1 MIDIKYCQKTR
12 FPRLRSHRQPHTL
25 LLNKRQKC
33 SIECWKVRAALLCPK
48 SIAQPERLQRNAK
61 PELAPK
67 PLPLL
72 SVASNFFLS
81 LSMPASWIMLYS
93 MPLQWL
99 ACALRFWI
107 ANYQRKSASTSPCAL
122 RHEHANF
129 KKNICLNIQITINL
143 SYRNLVATNLPTV
156 YMPAKDQQLQHGI
169 ILKRGTFVML
179 SCQCQVESF
188 KAPKVIQL
196 FVGVQMDVSENSG
209 TSKSSMLKGFSI
221 INHPFWGTTIFGNT
235 QMGWYC
241 YTVIDFECCNDPKTS
256 KDPMLSI
263 IWKDIASIQ
272 QPEISFHLI
281 W

>member
-1 MIDIKYCQKTR
+1 MHCFHISSKYKFTMIDIKYCHEPA
-12 FPRLRSHRQPHTL
+12 FPGYVPIDLLTTL

-99 ACALRFWI
+99 ACALWFWI

-122 RHEHANF
+122 KHEHA
-129 KKNICLNIQITINL
+129 
-143 SYRNLVATNLPTV
+143 
-156 YMPAKDQQLQHGI
+156 D
-169 ILKRGTFVML
+169 LK
-179 SCQCQVESF
+179 
-188 KAPKVIQL
+188 
-196 FVGVQMDVSENSG
+196 
-209 TSKSSMLKGFSI
+209 
-221 INHPFWGTTIFGNT
+221 
-235 QMGWYC
+235 
-241 YTVIDFECCNDPKTS
+241 KTS
-256 KDPMLSI
+256 
-263 IWKDIASIQ
+263 A
-272 QPEISFHLI
+272 
-281 W
+281 